1 MINFIVC
8 DSNKVVV
15 AEVKRLI
22 EQKMMKN
29 DICYQIHT
37 FYKYD
42 DEFNSIINKPMSNK
56 IYILDIE
63 TSNISGIDV
72 AKTIRNNDYQSV
84 IIFLASDDKYG
95 QFLLQKEF
103 PFLSFI
109 NKTNDLDSKLFK
121 SLQICM
127 KKFNLSKMLNYSI
140 NGSFYNIPVDDIIYV
155 SRDQVE
161 RKCFIKTSYLEAMIS
176 KPLSEIKE
184 ILGDEFIYSHRSC
197 LINQSKVRVVDTNA
211 HKIYFSDNLV
221 IDLFSQIYRKELKK
235 YCEIKVK

>member
-15 AEVKRLI
+15 AEVKKLI

-29 DICYQIHT
+29 DISYKIHT

-42 DEFNSIINKPMSNK
+42 GVFNSIINKPMSNK

-72 AKTIRNNDYQSV
+72 AQTIRNDDYQSV
-84 IIFLASDDKYG
+84 IIFLANDDKYG
-95 QFLLQKEF
+95 QLLLQKEF

-109 NKTNDLDSKLFK
+109 NKTNNLDNKLSKA
-121 SLQICM
+121 LQICM
-127 KKFNLSKMLNYSI
+127 KKLNLSKMLNCSI
-140 NGSFYNIPVDDIIYV
+140 NGFFYSIPVDDIIYV
-155 SRDQVE
+155 LRDQVE

-176 KPLSEIKE
+176 KSLSEIKA

-197 LINQSKVRVVDTNA
+197 LINQSKVRVVDTNG

-221 IDLFSQIYRKELKK
+221 IDLFSRIYKKELKK
-235 YCEIKVK
+235 YCEIKIK